1 MSFKS
6 GVTTRVDN
14 AQAIL
19 DALRSITKKDVL
31 VGIPSE
37 DSERDDVPFGN
48 AGIGYVNEYGS
59 PAQNIPPRPHLV
71 PGVKSVEEQTVPQ
84 LKAAAQAAL
93 DGNAAGAER
102 ALNRAGTLAA
112 NGVRRYMT
120 ITGFTPLA
128 DIRAVSQRLGV
139 DPRAALNMSDPQTMS
154 ALMSSIIQ
162 HENGRNIYSRELINK
177 AAVAG
182 ISGKMTEVNQQN
194 TYHIYGGGDPHA
206 VGNEVARRQQS
217 ANAQVMRSN
226 QVRVG

>member
-6 GVTTRVDN
+6 GVTTMVDN

-19 DALRSITKKDVL
+19 DALRSLTKKDVL

-37 DSERDDVPFGN
+37 DSEREDVPFGN

-59 PAQNIPPRPHLV
+59 PAQNIPPRPHLI

-128 DIRAVSQRLGV
+128 DSTVEAR
-139 DPRAALNMSDPQTMS
+139 
-154 ALMSSIIQ
+154 
-162 HENGRNIYSRELINK
+162 
-177 AAVAG
+177 
-182 ISGKMTEVNQQN
+182 
-194 TYHIYGGGDPHA
+194 
-206 VGNEVARRQQS
+206 ARRGRKGAKAELARRS
-217 ANAQVMRSN
+217 ADGKLNAINPDSGQLISN
-226 QVRVG
+226 ENVRPLIDTGQYRRAITHVVRDKDADS

>member
-19 DALRSITKKDVL
+19 DALRSLTKKDVL

-37 DSERDDVPFGN
+37 DSEREDVPFGN

-59 PAQNIPPRPHLV
+59 PAQNIPPRPHLI
-71 PGVKSVEEQTVPQ
+71 PGVNSVEEQTVPQ

-112 NGVRRYMT
+112 NGVRRQLDQASVFRIALSNNDIAMAGGQ
-120 ITGFTPLA
+120 IT
-128 DIRAVSQRLGV
+128 D
-139 DPRAALNMSDPQTMS
+139 
-154 ALMSSIIQ
+154 
-162 HENGRNIYSRELINK
+162 
-177 AAVAG
+177 
-182 ISGKMTEVNQQN
+182 QN
-194 TYHIYGGGDPHA
+194 TDGNITLSGTTAQPASIATDGVYIVRGIMYTGDTRGQA
-206 VGNEVARRQQS
+206 WYMDMMCEARGAADLRSASSLQREVG
-217 ANAQVMRSN
+217 
-226 QVRVG
+226 

>member
-19 DALRSITKKDVL
+19 DALRSLTKKDVL
-31 VGIPSE
+31 VGIPEE
-37 DSERDDVPFGN
+37 DSEREDVPFGN

-59 PAQNIPPRPHLV
+59 PAQNIPPRPHLI

-128 DIRAVSQRLGV
+128 DSTVEAR
-139 DPRAALNMSDPQTMS
+139 
-154 ALMSSIIQ
+154 
-162 HENGRNIYSRELINK
+162 
-177 AAVAG
+177 
-182 ISGKMTEVNQQN
+182 
-194 TYHIYGGGDPHA
+194 
-206 VGNEVARRQQS
+206 ARRGRKGAKAELARRS
-217 ANAQVMRSN
+217 ADGKLNAINPDSGQLISN
-226 QVRVG
+226 ENVRPLIDTGQCRRAITHIVRDKDAES

>member
-19 DALRSITKKDVL
+19 DALRSLTKKDVL

-48 AGIGYVNEYGS
+48 AGIGYLNEYGS

-71 PGVKSVEEQTVPQ
+71 PGVKSAEEQTVPQ
-84 LKAAAQAAL
+84 LKTAAQAAL
-93 DGNAAGAER
+93 DGNAAGAES
-102 ALNRAGTLAA
+102 ALNRAGTLAV

-128 DIRAVSQRLGV
+128 DSTVEARARRGRKGATLELAR
-139 DPRAALNMSDPQTMS
+139 RAAGESPGTDLAKP
-154 ALMSSIIQ
+154 
-162 HENGRNIYSRELINK
+162 LIDT
-177 AAVAG
+177 G
-182 ISGKMTEVNQQN
+182 Q
-194 TYHIYGGGDPHA
+194 Y
-206 VGNEVARRQQS
+206 RR
-217 ANAQVMRSN
+217 AITHV
-226 QVRVG
+226 VRDKDADS

>member
-19 DALRSITKKDVL
+19 DALKSISKKEVL
-31 VGIPSE
+31 VGIPE
-37 DSERDDVPFGN
+37 ADSEREDVPFGN
-48 AGIGYVNEYGS
+48 AGIGYLNEYGS

-71 PGVKSVEEQTVPQ
+71 PGVKSVEEQTLPQ
-84 LKAAAQAAL
+84 LKTAAQAAL

-128 DIRAVSQRLGV
+128 DSTVEAR
-139 DPRAALNMSDPQTMS
+139 
-154 ALMSSIIQ
+154 
-162 HENGRNIYSRELINK
+162 
-177 AAVAG
+177 
-182 ISGKMTEVNQQN
+182 
-194 TYHIYGGGDPHA
+194 
-206 VGNEVARRQQS
+206 ARRGRKGAKAELPGVLL
-217 ANAQVMRSN
+217 ANLREPIWRN
-226 QVRVG
+226 H

>member
-19 DALRSITKKDVL
+19 DALRSLTKKDVL
-31 VGIPSE
+31 VGIPAE
-37 DSERDDVPFGN
+37 DSDRDDVPFGN

-59 PAQNIPPRPHLV
+59 PAQNIPPRPHLI

-102 ALNRAGTLAA
+102 ALNRAGALAA

-128 DIRAVSQRLGV
+128 DSTVEAR
-139 DPRAALNMSDPQTMS
+139 
-154 ALMSSIIQ
+154 
-162 HENGRNIYSRELINK
+162 
-177 AAVAG
+177 
-182 ISGKMTEVNQQN
+182 
-194 TYHIYGGGDPHA
+194 
-206 VGNEVARRQQS
+206 ARRGRKGAKAELARRS
-217 ANAQVMRSN
+217 ADGKLNAINPDSGQLIIN
-226 QVRVG
+226 ENVRPLIDTGQYRRAITHVVRDKDADS

>member
-19 DALRSITKKDVL
+19 DALRSLTKKDVL
-31 VGIPSE
+31 VGIPEE
-37 DSERDDVPFGN
+37 DSEREDVPFGN

-59 PAQNIPPRPHLV
+59 PAQNIPPRPHLI

-93 DGNAAGAER
+93 DGNATGAER

-128 DIRAVSQRLGV
+128 DSTVEAR
-139 DPRAALNMSDPQTMS
+139 
-154 ALMSSIIQ
+154 
-162 HENGRNIYSRELINK
+162 
-177 AAVAG
+177 
-182 ISGKMTEVNQQN
+182 
-194 TYHIYGGGDPHA
+194 
-206 VGNEVARRQQS
+206 ARRGRKGAKAELARRS
-217 ANAQVMRSN
+217 ADGKINAINPDSGQLISN
-226 QVRVG
+226 ENVRPLIDTGQYHRAITHVVRDKDAES

>member
-19 DALRSITKKDVL
+19 DALRSLTKKDVL

-37 DSERDDVPFGN
+37 DSEREDVPFGN

-59 PAQNIPPRPHLV
+59 PAQNIPPRPHLI

-84 LKAAAQAAL
+84 LKTAAQAAL

-128 DIRAVSQRLGV
+128 DSTVEAR
-139 DPRAALNMSDPQTMS
+139 
-154 ALMSSIIQ
+154 
-162 HENGRNIYSRELINK
+162 
-177 AAVAG
+177 
-182 ISGKMTEVNQQN
+182 
-194 TYHIYGGGDPHA
+194 
-206 VGNEVARRQQS
+206 ARRGRKGAKAELARRS
-217 ANAQVMRSN
+217 ADGKLNAINPDSGQLISN
-226 QVRVG
+226 ENVRPLIDTGQYRRAITHVVRDKDADS

>member
-19 DALRSITKKDVL
+19 DAIRSLTKKDVL

-120 ITGFTPLA
+120 ITRVLWRTGQ
-128 DIRAVSQRLGV
+128 AVEGVIAWFKKLNPATQQLIALFSGLLVAWRL
-139 DPRAALNMSDPQTMS
+139 LNT
-154 ALMSSIIQ
+154 AFMSSPLGMITTLIIALGLLWDDYRTFVECQ
-162 HENGRNIYSRELINK
+162 NVHIIRNVYANSRN
-177 AAVAG
+177 
-182 ISGKMTEVNQQN
+182 
-194 TYHIYGGGDPHA
+194 
-206 VGNEVARRQQS
+206 
-217 ANAQVMRSN
+217 
-226 QVRVG
+226 

>member
-19 DALRSITKKDVL
+19 DSLRSLTKKDVL

-37 DSERDDVPFGN
+37 DSEREDVPFGN

-59 PAQNIPPRPHLV
+59 PAQNIPPRPHLI
-71 PGVKSVEEQTVPQ
+71 PGVKSVEEQTMPQ

-128 DIRAVSQRLGV
+128 DSTVEAR
-139 DPRAALNMSDPQTMS
+139 
-154 ALMSSIIQ
+154 
-162 HENGRNIYSRELINK
+162 
-177 AAVAG
+177 
-182 ISGKMTEVNQQN
+182 
-194 TYHIYGGGDPHA
+194 
-206 VGNEVARRQQS
+206 ARRGRKGAKAELARRS
-217 ANAQVMRSN
+217 SDGKLNAINPDSGQLISN
-226 QVRVG
+226 ENVRPLIDTGQYRRAITHVVRDKDADS

>member
-1 MSFKS
+1 MKS
-6 GVTTRVDN
+6 GVTIRADN

-19 DALRSITKKDVL
+19 DALKSLTKKDVL

-93 DGNAAGAER
+93 DGNADGAER
-102 ALNRAGTLAA
+102 ALNQAGTLAA

-128 DIRAVSQRLGV
+128 DSTVEAR
-139 DPRAALNMSDPQTMS
+139 
-154 ALMSSIIQ
+154 
-162 HENGRNIYSRELINK
+162 
-177 AAVAG
+177 
-182 ISGKMTEVNQQN
+182 
-194 TYHIYGGGDPHA
+194 
-206 VGNEVARRQQS
+206 ARRGRKGAKAELARRS
-217 ANAQVMRSN
+217 ADGKLNAINPDSGQLISN
-226 QVRVG
+226 ENVRPLIDTGQYRRAITHVVRDKDADS

>member
-14 AQAIL
+14 AQDIL
-19 DALRSITKKDVL
+19 DALRSLTKKDVL

-37 DSERDDVPFGN
+37 DSEREDVPFGN

-59 PAQNIPPRPHLV
+59 PAQNIPPRPHLI

-128 DIRAVSQRLGV
+128 DSTVEAR
-139 DPRAALNMSDPQTMS
+139 
-154 ALMSSIIQ
+154 
-162 HENGRNIYSRELINK
+162 
-177 AAVAG
+177 
-182 ISGKMTEVNQQN
+182 
-194 TYHIYGGGDPHA
+194 
-206 VGNEVARRQQS
+206 ARRGRKGAKAELARRS
-217 ANAQVMRSN
+217 ADGKLNAINPDSGQLISN
-226 QVRVG
+226 ENVRPLIDTGQYRRAITHVVRNKDADS